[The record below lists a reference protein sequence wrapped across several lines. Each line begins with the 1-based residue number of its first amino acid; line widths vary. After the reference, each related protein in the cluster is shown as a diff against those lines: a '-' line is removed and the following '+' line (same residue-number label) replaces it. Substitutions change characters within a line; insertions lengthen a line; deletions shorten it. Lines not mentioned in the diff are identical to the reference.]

1 MQKKIIPITVEF
13 IDYKKKYLGFL
24 KRRKDN
30 VWILC
35 LDVPKD
41 YNFGWEDI
49 MCYFEPP
56 EDYTKKNIHFS
67 CWGLT
72 ADNTVGL
79 GSMYAGGYKLFV
91 ERGHN
96 LKRERGII
104 KRRRYEML

>member
-1 MQKKIIPITVEF
+1 MQEKIIPITVEF

-24 KRRKDN
+24 KRWEN
-30 VWILC
+30 SVWILC

-49 MCYFEPP
+49 TCRFEPP

-67 CWGLT
+67 CWGLA

-79 GSMYAGGYKLFV
+79 GSMYVGGYKLFV

-96 LKRERGII
+96 LKRERGTI
-104 KRRRYEML
+104 KRRGYGTL